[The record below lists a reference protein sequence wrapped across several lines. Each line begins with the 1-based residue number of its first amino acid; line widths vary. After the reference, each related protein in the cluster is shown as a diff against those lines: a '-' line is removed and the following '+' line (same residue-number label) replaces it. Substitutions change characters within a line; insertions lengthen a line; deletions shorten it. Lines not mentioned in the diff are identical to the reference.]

1 MQKVFVNLSEQTF
14 TAPYTYQKL
23 YSLQTWII
31 RANHFRFID
40 LRLQGT
46 YGWLLVQWSLLD
58 RRFTYMTYSLSFN

>member
-31 RANHFRFID
+31 RAIHFR
-40 LRLQGT
+40 LSLQGT
-46 YGWLLVQWSLLD
+46 YGWLLVQRSLRD
-58 RRFTYMTYSLSFN
+58 RRFTYITYSFSFD